1 MRDAPQAV
9 VLGGGIAGLATAR
22 LLARH
27 FDRVL
32 VLERDRRADVESPE
46 EAFAGWA
53 RPGAPQFQHSH
64 AFLARARLVLLAHL
78 PDVLDRLRAEGV
90 PEMPLAD
97 TTPPGL
103 RLPPRAD
110 DEDVVLLACRRATL
124 EWALRASVRAW
135 PNVELREGVGVAGLE
150 GMARDGARPRVTGV
164 RLLDGTAVPADL
176 VIDATGRRSRAP
188 EWLAT
193 LGAPAPYE
201 EAGDAGLV
209 YFTRFYRLAGGGDGP
224 QATTGLVAGDLG
236 WVKLAVFPGDA
247 GTFSITV
254 GAPAGDDAL
263 RRLADPE
270 CFERFLSA
278 FASVARWRR
287 PRVSAP
293 ISGRKTPVLVMGVLR
308 NRLRRFVDAA
318 GPLAPGFVALGDA
331 AYHTNPIYGRGATMA
346 LVQAALLDEAL
357 GTHGGDLRAVS
368 RHLERRSER
377 ELRPFFD
384 AALSADRARLG
395 AAAGSAPADVR
406 AWLVAAADRAM
417 SWFLRRGVL
426 PAMRVDPVVFRGLM
440 RIFNMLEPPEGL
452 LRRPELVVRS
462 LAVLGR
468 VVAGREPT
476 PRIRTVTR
484 AAAIGR
490 MEGAAVAR
498 RPASVSQGEPWA

>member
-9 VLGGGIAGLATAR
+9 VLGGGIAGLAAAR

-32 VLERDRRADVESPE
+32 VLERDRRDDLDGPE
-46 EAFAGWA
+46 DAFAGWK
-53 RPGAPQFQHSH
+53 RLGASQFRHSH

-78 PDVLDRLRAEGV
+78 PDVLDRLRAVGV
-90 PEMPLAD
+90 PEMPLAE

-103 RLPPRAD
+103 TLPPRVD

-135 PNVELREGVGVAGLE
+135 PNVELREGVRVAGLE
-150 GMARDGARPRVTGV
+150 GLPSGGGRPRVSGV
-164 RLLDGTAVPADL
+164 RLGDGTAVPADL
-176 VIDATGRRSRAP
+176 VVDATGRRSRAP
-188 EWLAT
+188 EWLAA
-193 LGAPAPYE
+193 LGAPRPRE
-201 EAGDAGLV
+201 EEGDVGLV
-209 YFTRFYRLAGGGDGP
+209 YFTRFYRRTAGAGP

-254 GAPAGDDAL
+254 GVPADDEEL
-263 RRLADPE
+263 RRLVDPE
-270 CFERFLSA
+270 CFERFVAS

-287 PRVSAP
+287 PGVSAP
-293 ISGRKTPVLVMGVLR
+293 IAGDGTPVLVMGVLK
-308 NRLRRFVDAA
+308 NRRRRFVDAD
-318 GPLAPGFVALGDA
+318 GPLAPGLVVLGDA
-331 AYHTNPIYGRGATMA
+331 AFHTNPIYGRGATMA

-357 GTHGGDLRAVS
+357 GTCGTDVRAVA
-368 RHLERRSER
+368 RHLDARSEQ

-384 AALSADRARLG
+384 AALAADRARLG
-395 AAAGSAPADVR
+395 ATGYAPADPR
-406 AWLVAAADRAM
+406 AWLVSAADRAM
-417 SWFLRRGVL
+417 GWFLQRGVL

-440 RIFNMLEPPEGL
+440 RIFNMLEPPESL
-452 LRRPELVVRS
+452 LRRPELFVRS

-476 PRIRTVTR
+476 PRIVTITR
-484 AAAIGR
+484 AQAIAS
-490 MEGAAVAR
+490 MEADAAVEP
-498 RPASVSQGEPWA
+498 RPGRVSQGEPWA